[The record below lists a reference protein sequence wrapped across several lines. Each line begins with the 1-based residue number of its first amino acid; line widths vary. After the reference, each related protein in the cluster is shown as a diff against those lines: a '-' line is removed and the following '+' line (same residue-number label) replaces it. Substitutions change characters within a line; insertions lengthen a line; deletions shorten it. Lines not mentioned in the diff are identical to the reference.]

1 MMKNNRFTNTVF
13 LAGVFVI
20 IFLGVSTL
28 FIQGS
33 KAEEKVWEDERLGL
47 TLDKLERANKMP
59 DSIPSYLKAQP
70 KQGNDYAIIKLT
82 VSRLKGVYLISADS
96 LLIDTENREYK
107 KTLKAYTGRKLRDK
121 SVVNSGLCFVR
132 GATFT
137 FFYEL
142 PIKAKPSKLKLN
154 YSYLKSLEDRTEKKG
169 QIEIKIPTRKK

>member
-1 MMKNNRFTNTVF
+1 MKNNRFTKNVF
-13 LAGVFVI
+13 LAGVFVAI
-20 IFLGVSTL
+20 ILGVFTL
-28 FIQGS
+28 FIQRS

-59 DSIPSYLKAQP
+59 DSIPSYLKSQP

-96 LLIDTENREYK
+96 LLFDTEDREYK

-121 SVVNSGLCFVR
+121 SAVHPGLHFIK

-154 YSYLKSLEDRTEKKG
+154 YSYLESLEESTEKKG
-169 QIEIKIPTRKK
+169 QIEIKIPISKK